1 MAGQGVSWQDR
12 AAVGQD
18 MAAVGNDRAAVGKI
32 RWQSTEE
39 GRQCAEKKEAV
50 GRIGW
55 QLAGQGVSRQDRAAV
70 GVG

>member
-1 MAGQGVSWQDR
+1 
-12 AAVGQD
+12 